1 MGMVV
6 AFLALLLSVVD
17 LIREARKEQGS
28 RQMEGA
34 YHPVFIGIPV
44 IISGVASPLAVLLRT
59 WDWLG
64 LSGNALSRQ

>member
-1 MGMVV
+1 
-6 AFLALLLSVVD
+6 
-17 LIREARKEQGS
+17 
-28 RQMEGA
+28 MEGA